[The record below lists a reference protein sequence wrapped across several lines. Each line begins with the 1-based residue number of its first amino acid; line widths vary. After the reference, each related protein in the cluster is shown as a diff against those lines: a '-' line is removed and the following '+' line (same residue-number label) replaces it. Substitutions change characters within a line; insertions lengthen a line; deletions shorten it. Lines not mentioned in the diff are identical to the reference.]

1 MAKINKDIEH
11 LFIINKDKNPEELE
25 RIETIYTMIGS
36 QDYIED
42 GDPCLTMTSEDAQ
55 ESPDAYAM
63 RIQIGNRTKY
73 YAKRGPHGKLFNPIG
88 MYSEGM
94 ASKTLGHAGKLEWRF
109 VEVKERAFEFYR
121 NFLKTRNLAYLTNAE
136 RELL

>member
-1 MAKINKDIEH
+1 MEH
-11 LFIINKDKNPEELE
+11 SQDPKNVHIIKTSKSTEDTK
-25 RIETIYTMIGS
+25 RTETIYTMIGS
-36 QDYIED
+36 QDYMED
-42 GDPCLTMTSEDAQ
+42 GNPCLAMTSEDAQ
-55 ESPDAYAM
+55 ESTDAYAM

-73 YAKRGPHGKLFNPIG
+73 YAKRGRHGKLLNPIG

-94 ASKTLGHAGKLEWRF
+94 ASKRLGHAGKLEWRF